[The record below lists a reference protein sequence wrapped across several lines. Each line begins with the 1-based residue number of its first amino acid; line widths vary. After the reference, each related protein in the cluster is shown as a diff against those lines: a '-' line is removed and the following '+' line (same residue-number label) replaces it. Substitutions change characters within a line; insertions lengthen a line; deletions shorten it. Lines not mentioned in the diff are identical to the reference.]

1 MKLLLT
7 GATGRV
13 GSHLL
18 PRLVAQGH
26 DVRAVA
32 RSEAAAETVKAAGAE
47 PLLADLLDP
56 DGYRAALGGRDAV
69 VHLAAVLRSTDEHEI
84 RQANLEATRRLAGAA
99 LDAGVARF
107 VFTSTNL
114 VYPGGLGRPAS
125 EDDEPAPPAAWGAYP
140 ASKAEAERALL
151 ALHRDLGLGL
161 GLGLRIVRLAFVYG
175 EGDPHLAESLRWAG
189 RWPGHQRLQLL
200 HHADAAQAVGR
211 ALHAPGIDG
220 RIYNAA
226 DESPVTAV
234 ELHALNGVPFPD
246 SPAGETDLWHGMVD
260 TTRIRQELGFRPWY
274 PSVWSARDAGA
285 L

>member
-32 RSEAAAETVKAAGAE
+32 RSEVAAERVKAAGAE
-47 PLLADLLDP
+47 PVLADLLDP
-56 DGYRAALGGRDAV
+56 DGYRVALGGRDAV
-69 VHLAAVLRSTDEHEI
+69 VHLAAVLRSTDDDEI

-151 ALHRDLGLGL
+151 ALHRDR

-246 SPAGETDLWHGMVD
+246 HPAGDADLWHGVVD
-260 TTRIRQELGFRPWY
+260 TTRIRRELGFRPWY

>member
-18 PRLVAQGH
+18 PRLVTQGH

-32 RSEAAAETVKAAGAE
+32 RGEVAAERVKAAGAE
-47 PLLADLLDP
+47 PVLADLLDP
-56 DGYRAALGGRDAV
+56 DGYRAALRGRDAV
-69 VHLAAVLRSTDEHEI
+69 LHLAAVLRSTDDHEI
-84 RQANLEATRRLAGAA
+84 RQANLETTRRLAGAA
-99 LDAGVARF
+99 LEAGVARF
-107 VFTSTNL
+107 VFTSTNR

-140 ASKAEAERALL
+140 ASKAEAERVLL
-151 ALHRDLGLGL
+151 ALHRDR

-189 RWPGHQRLQLL
+189 QWPGHQRLQLI

-246 SPAGETDLWHGMVD
+246 RPAGDADLWHGMVD

>member
-13 GSHLL
+13 GRHLL

-32 RSEAAAETVKAAGAE
+32 RGEAGATQIKATGAE
-47 PLLADLLDP
+47 PVLADLLEP
-56 DGYRAALGGRDAV
+56 EGYRGALAGRDAV
-69 VHLAAVLRSTDEHEI
+69 VHLAAVLRSTDADEI
-84 RQANLEATRRLAGAA
+84 RRANLEATRRLADAT
-99 LDAGVARF
+99 LEAGVGRF
-107 VFTSTNL
+107 VAASTTL
-114 VYPGGLGRPAS
+114 VYPGGLGRPAT
-125 EDDEPAPPAAWGAYP
+125 EDDRPAPPPAWGMYP
-140 ASKAEAERALL
+140 ATKAEADQALL
-151 ALHRDLGLGL
+151 ALHRDRDLGV
-161 GLGLRIVRLAFVYG
+161 RIVRFAFVYG
-175 EGDPHLAESLRWAG
+175 EGDPHLTESLGWAG

-200 HHADAAQAVGR
+200 HHADAAQAVVR
-211 ALHAPGIDG
+211 ALEAPGVDG
-220 RIYNAA
+220 RVYNAA

-246 SPAGETDLWHGMVD
+246 RPAGEADLWHGIVD
-260 TTRIRQELGFRPWY
+260 TTRIRRELGFRPWY

>member
-13 GSHLL
+13 GRHLL

-32 RSEAAAETVKAAGAE
+32 RGEAGATQIKATGAE
-47 PLLADLLDP
+47 PVLADLLEP
-56 DGYRAALGGRDAV
+56 EGYRGALAGRDAV
-69 VHLAAVLRSTDEHEI
+69 VHLAAVLRSTDADEI
-84 RQANLEATRRLAGAA
+84 RRANLEATRRLADAT
-99 LDAGVARF
+99 LEAGVGRF
-107 VFTSTNL
+107 VAASTTL
-114 VYPGGLGRPAS
+114 VYPGGLGRPAT
-125 EDDEPAPPAAWGAYP
+125 EDDRPAPPPAWGVYP
-140 ASKAEAERALL
+140 ATKAEADQALL
-151 ALHRDLGLGL
+151 ALHRDRDLGV
-161 GLGLRIVRLAFVYG
+161 RIVRFAFVYG
-175 EGDPHLAESLRWAG
+175 EGDSHLAESLGWAG

-200 HHADAAQAVGR
+200 HHADAAQAVVR
-211 ALHAPGIDG
+211 ALEAPGVDG
-220 RIYNAA
+220 RVYNAA

-246 SPAGETDLWHGMVD
+246 RPEGEADLWHAIVD
-260 TTRIRQELGFRPWY
+260 TTRIRRELGFRPWY

>member
-32 RSEAAAETVKAAGAE
+32 RGEVAAERVKAAGAE
-47 PLLADLLDP
+47 PVLADLLDP
-56 DGYRAALGGRDAV
+56 DGYRAALRGRDAV
-69 VHLAAVLRSTDEHEI
+69 LHLAAVLRSTDDDEI
-84 RQANLEATRRLAGAA
+84 RRVNLEATRRLAGAA

-107 VFTSTNL
+107 VFTSTTL

-140 ASKAEAERALL
+140 ASKAEAERVLL
-151 ALHRDLGLGL
+151 ALHRDR

-189 RWPGHQRLQLL
+189 QWPGHQRLQLL
-200 HHADAAQAVGR
+200 HHADAAQAIGR
-211 ALHAPGIDG
+211 ALHAPGVDG
-220 RIYNAA
+220 RAYSAA

-234 ELHALNGVPFPD
+234 ELHTLNGVPFPD
-246 SPAGETDLWHGMVD
+246 RPAGDVDLWHGLVD

>member
-18 PRLVAQGH
+18 PRLVTQGH

-32 RSEAAAETVKAAGAE
+32 RGEVAAERVKAAGAE
-47 PLLADLLDP
+47 PVLADLLDP
-56 DGYRAALGGRDAV
+56 DGYRAALRGRDAV
-69 VHLAAVLRSTDEHEI
+69 LHLAAVLRSTDDDEI
-84 RQANLEATRRLAGAA
+84 RRVNLEATRRLAGAA

-107 VFTSTNL
+107 VFTSTTL

-140 ASKAEAERALL
+140 ASKAEAERVLL
-151 ALHRDLGLGL
+151 ALHRDR

-189 RWPGHQRLQLL
+189 QWPGHQRLQLL
-200 HHADAAQAVGR
+200 HHADAAQAIGR
-211 ALHAPGIDG
+211 ALHAPGVDG
-220 RIYNAA
+220 RAYSAA

-246 SPAGETDLWHGMVD
+246 RPAGDADLWHGLVD

>member
-32 RSEAAAETVKAAGAE
+32 RSEVAAERVKAAGAE
-47 PLLADLLDP
+47 PVLADLLDP
-56 DGYRAALGGRDAV
+56 DGYRVALGGRDAV
-69 VHLAAVLRSTDEHEI
+69 VHLAAVLRSTDDDEI

-151 ALHRDLGLGL
+151 ALHRDR

-189 RWPGHQRLQLL
+189 RWPGHQRLQLI

-246 SPAGETDLWHGMVD
+246 HPAGDADLWHGVVD
-260 TTRIRQELGFRPWY
+260 TTRIRRELGFRPWY

>member
-13 GSHLL
+13 GSRML
-18 PRLVAQGH
+18 PRLAAQGH

-32 RSEAAAETVKAAGAE
+32 RSEVAAERVKAAGAE
-47 PLLADLLDP
+47 PVLADLLDP
-56 DGYRAALGGRDAV
+56 DGYRAALRGRDAV
-69 VHLAAVLRSTDEHEI
+69 VHLAAVLRSTDADEI
-84 RQANLEATRRLAGAA
+84 RRANLDATLRLADAA
-99 LDAGVARF
+99 LDAGVGRF

-114 VYPGGLGRPAS
+114 VYPGGLGRPAT
-125 EDDEPAPPAAWGAYP
+125 EDDQPAPLATWGAYP
-140 ASKAEAERALL
+140 VSKAEAERALL
-151 ALHRDLGLGL
+151 ALQRDRGLGV
-161 GLGLRIVRLAFVYG
+161 RIVRFAFVYG

-189 RWPGHQRLQLL
+189 HWPGHQRLHLI
-200 HHADAAQAVGR
+200 HHADAAQAVIR

-246 SPAGETDLWHGMVD
+246 SPSDEADPWPGIVD
-260 TTRIRQELGFRPWY
+260 TTRIRLELGFRPY
-274 PSVWSARDAGA
+274 HPSVWSARDAGA